1 MEDQDGPML
10 LLAAVVTQAV
20 KDIAANKKDKNTHT
34 AKQFLKSMGMGE
46 DRISQLVEDM
56 RHSNVRLHK

>member
-1 MEDQDGPML
+1 MVDQDGPML

-20 KDIAANKKDKNTHT
+20 KDIAANKKDNNVNT
-34 AKQFLKSMGMGE
+34 AKKFLKSMGMSE

-56 RHSNVRLHK
+56 RLSNVRLH